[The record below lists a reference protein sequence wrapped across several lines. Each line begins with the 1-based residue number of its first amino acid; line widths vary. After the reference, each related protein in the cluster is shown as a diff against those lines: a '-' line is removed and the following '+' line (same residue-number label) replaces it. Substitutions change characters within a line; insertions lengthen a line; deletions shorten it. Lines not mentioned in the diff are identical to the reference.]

1 MLGCL
6 LEVLRLTSSA
16 RHADDSTW
24 IKGEG
29 GINSHHIINNVI
41 IITHIRLIIIAIRPI
56 FRKINSGGMTIKII

>member
-6 LEVLRLTSSA
+6 PEALSLTSSA

-29 GINSHHIINNVI
+29 GINSHHIISNVI
-41 IITHIRLIIIAIRPI
+41 FITQVQMIVFAIQPI
-56 FRKINSGGMTIKII
+56 FRKELTLGE